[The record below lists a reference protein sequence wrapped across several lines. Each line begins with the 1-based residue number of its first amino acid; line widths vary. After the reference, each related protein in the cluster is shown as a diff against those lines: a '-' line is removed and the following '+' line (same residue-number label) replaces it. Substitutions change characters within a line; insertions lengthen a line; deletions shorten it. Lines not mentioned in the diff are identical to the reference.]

1 MAEGV
6 VMVRAEDGRILYAN
20 PKFEQIF
27 GYQPGELDGRP
38 VSDLHPP
45 GEPRD
50 ELSSLG
56 IQAKLRRAGTAEFEA
71 RNVRK
76 DGTPIRCR
84 GTASTLNHPE
94 HGPVW
99 IAVQRDVTEE
109 WRARRTAEEA
119 ERAKEEFFAMITH
132 ELRTP
137 LTSIIGYT
145 DLIRDFESAGMSDDG
160 RRFLEAVWRN
170 AQRQLRLVDDL
181 LTHVSIEGGSFEIV
195 FAPVDPAQVVRDAVE
210 EVAPAAAAAGIQ
222 IRQATAA
229 APWVLGDADRLVQA
243 VGNILSNAV
252 KFSPPDGVVEVRLG
266 SEQGEVTVEVGD
278 EGPGIP
284 ESERERLFEPLYR
297 AMEARRRLV
306 RGSGLGLSIARALV
320 EAHEGRIAVASSPS
334 GGALFRISL
343 PAPDLEIGL
352 GADADPMRAD
362 AAAGEPA
369 GGEERP

>member
-6 VMVRAEDGRILYAN
+6 MMVRAEDGVILYAN

-27 GYQPGELDGRP
+27 GYAPGELDGRP
-38 VSDLHPP
+38 VTDLHLPD
-45 GEPRD
+45 EPQD
-50 ELSSLG
+50 ELSSLS
-56 IQAKLRRAGTAEFEA
+56 IQARLRQAGTAEFEA

-84 GTASTLNHPE
+84 GTASILDHPQY
-94 HGPVW
+94 GPVW

-109 WRARRTAEEA
+109 WRARKPTEESELA
-119 ERAKEEFFAMITH
+119 SEGFFAMITH

-145 DLIRDFESAGMSDDG
+145 DLIRDFESEGMTEDG

-181 LTHVSIEGGSFEIV
+181 LTHISIEGGSFDIV
-195 FAPVDPAQVVRDAVE
+195 FAPVDPTQVVRDAVE

-222 IRQATAA
+222 IRQACGA

-252 KFSPPDGVVEVRLG
+252 KFSPPDAVVEVRLG
-266 SEQGEVTVEVGD
+266 SGDGEVTVAVDD

-284 ESERERLFEPLYR
+284 EPERERLFEPLYR
-297 AMEARRRLV
+297 AESARRRFV
-306 RGSGLGLSIARALV
+306 RGSGLGLSIARALI
-320 EAHEGRIAVASSPS
+320 EAHEGRIGVQSSPR

-343 PAPDLEIGL
+343 PVPDLEVGL
-352 GADADPMRAD
+352 GAGREEARAG
-362 AAAGEPA
+362 AGGEPA
-369 GGEERP
+369 GDEDEA